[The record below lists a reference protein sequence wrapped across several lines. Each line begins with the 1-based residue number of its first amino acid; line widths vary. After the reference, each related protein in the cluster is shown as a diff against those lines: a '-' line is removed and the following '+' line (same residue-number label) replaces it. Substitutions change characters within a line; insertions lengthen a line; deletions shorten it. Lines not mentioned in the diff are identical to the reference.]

1 MQHVLFSNFAEA
13 GNEHQEAAASGHVP
27 RPPLAEIQN
36 GAQVP
41 LGDAASPSTVLDSS
55 PTEANA
61 TDASLGEES
70 ANVQD
75 DDNIA
80 DQTNGKDN

>member
-1 MQHVLFSNFAEA
+1 MS
-13 GNEHQEAAASGHVP
+13 
-27 RPPLAEIQN
+27 
-36 GAQVP
+36 
-41 LGDAASPSTVLDSS
+41 LGDTASPSTVLDSS

-75 DDNIA
+75 DDNVA
-80 DQTNGKDN
+80 DQTNGKDNEVCKILSYVFYL